1 MSSLMKEID
10 AIQRD
15 MVCMEGMLAALAES
29 AYHGAKAE
37 HLGNSLEILGDYLG
51 QRAEQ
56 LDMIDVH
63 FRVMHHDT
71 DTALGGVS
79 DNQCAFWDK
88 YMEDDGRKNL
98 RSREV
103 AAACD
108 KISRYLAELPEE
120 SREALGHLTEELET
134 ASRKQGF
141 VEGILEAAGMVLGE
155 EGDYGKR

>member
-1 MSSLMKEID
+1 MSSLMEEID
-10 AIQRD
+10 AVQADLAR
-15 MVCMEGMLAALAES
+15 MEGMLSALAAG
-29 AYHGAKAE
+29 AYHEAKPE
-37 HLGNSLEILGDYLG
+37 QLGNSLEILGDYLR
-51 QRAEQ
+51 QRAER
-56 LDMIDVH
+56 LDMLDVH
-63 FRVMHHDT
+63 FRVMHYDT
-71 DTALGGVS
+71 DTALGGIS
-79 DNQCAFWDK
+79 DTQCVFWEK
-88 YMEDDGRKNL
+88 YIKDDGRKDL

-108 KISRYLAELPEE
+108 KISRHLAELPEE

>member
-15 MVCMEGMLAALAES
+15 MVCMEGMLAALADG
-29 AYHGAKAE
+29 AYHGAKPE
-37 HLGNSLEILGDYLG
+37 HIGNSLEVLGDYLG
-51 QRAEQ
+51 QRAER
-56 LDMIDVH
+56 LDMIGSPL
-63 FRVMHHDT
+63 RMMHRDT
-71 DTALGGVS
+71 DAAMGGVS
-79 DNQCAFWDK
+79 DTQCVFWEK
-88 YMEDDGRKNL
+88 YMEDDGKKDL

-108 KISRYLAELPEE
+108 KISRHLEGLPEE

-141 VEGILEAAGMVLGE
+141 VEGMLEAAGMVFGK
-155 EGDYGKR
+155 EGDYGKQ